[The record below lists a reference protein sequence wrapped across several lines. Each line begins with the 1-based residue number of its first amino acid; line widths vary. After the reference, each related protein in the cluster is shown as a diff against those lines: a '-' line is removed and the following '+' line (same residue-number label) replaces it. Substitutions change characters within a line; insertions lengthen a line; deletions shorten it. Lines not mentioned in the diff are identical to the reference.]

1 MISQLKKYL
10 FKFSKYPMGWSATIH
25 FIAQDHFGLDVTDI
39 KNKIYNKYRFFSH
52 MVLLQ
57 RHKDFAFKPFS
68 PILTLSKE
76 SKIIY
81 EKKTPENYIIF
92 ISSMLHL

>member
-1 MISQLKKYL
+1 
-10 FKFSKYPMGWSATIH
+10 MGWSATIH

-52 MVLLQ
+52 MVLFYNGIKTLLSNL
-57 RHKDFAFKPFS
+57 FFS

-81 EKKTPENYIIF
+81 EKQTPENYIMF